1 MTHLINRNGKNIEI
15 TQENVALYYN
25 SMSDIE
31 KIHFSHTILKNEFH
45 DRFNKI
51 SEALNIYKSFL
62 TDDKLVNTKYF
73 LTNGTPTPDVFDD
86 GLCFYIPNGAVIE
99 VSYFGIKDKLET
111 INEYI
116 AKLKHSEIYKNY
128 ISNNFRK

>member
-1 MTHLINRNGKNIEI
+1 MTHSINRNGKDIEI
-15 TQENVALYYN
+15 KQNNIALYYN

-51 SEALNIYKSFL
+51 SEALNINKSFL

-86 GLCFYIPNGAVIE
+86 GLCFYVPNGAVIE
-99 VSYFGIKDKLET
+99 VSYFEIKDTLKP
-111 INEYI
+111 IDEYI
-116 AKLKHSEIYKNY
+116 AELKLSEIYKNY
-128 ISNNFRK
+128 ISNK

>member
-1 MTHLINRNGKNIEI
+1 MTHSINRNGKDIEI
-15 TQENVALYYN
+15 KQNNIALYYN

-51 SEALNIYKSFL
+51 SEALNINKSFL

-73 LTNGTPTPDVFDD
+73 LTNGTPTPDVFND
-86 GLCFYIPNGAVIE
+86 GLCFYVPNGAVIE
-99 VSYFGIKDKLET
+99 VSYFEIKDTLKP
-111 INEYI
+111 IDEYI
-116 AKLKHSEIYKNY
+116 AELKLSEIYKNY
-128 ISNNFRK
+128 ISNK

>member
-1 MTHLINRNGKNIEI
+1 MTHSINRNGKDIEI
-15 TQENVALYYN
+15 KQNNIALYYN

-31 KIHFSHTILKNEFH
+31 KIHFSHTILKNELH

-51 SEALNIYKSFL
+51 SEALNINKSFL

-86 GLCFYIPNGAVIE
+86 GLCFYVPNGAVIE
-99 VSYFGIKDKLET
+99 VSYFEIKDTLKP
-111 INEYI
+111 IDEYI
-116 AKLKHSEIYKNY
+116 AELKLSEIYKNY
-128 ISNNFRK
+128 ISNK